1 MNNHVFPIDTVLTIL
16 CEYAIT
22 QNQNEDIDA
31 DPNWPVLL
39 FVNNLGVAHAIV
51 TRVLERILDAQEAP
65 FTGRRRKVVVRW
77 ILMAC
82 ELWVREVE
90 RRGLDGQQGGGN
102 IGAWTIQL
110 LSRAVHT
117 MDEIVE
123 TERAAGRPEHAREA
137 QGLMAGARD
146 LAAKIQQLLGLEQA
160 RPGRGG
166 W

>member
-16 CEYAIT
+16 CEYAIN
-22 QNQNEDIDA
+22 QGQNEEIQA
-31 DPNWPVLL
+31 DPTWPVLL

-102 IGAWTIQL
+102 IGRWTVQL
-110 LSRAVHT
+110 LSRAVQA
-117 MDEIVE
+117 MQDIVQL
-123 TERAAGRPEHAREA
+123 ERAAGRPEHSREA
-137 QGLMAGARD
+137 EGLMAGARE
-146 LAAKIQQLLGLEQA
+146 LAAKINQVLGLEEA

>member
-16 CEYAIT
+16 CEYAI
-22 QNQNEDIDA
+22 NEHQNEEIQA
-31 DPNWPVLL
+31 DPTWPVLL

-65 FTGRRRKVVVRW
+65 FTGRRRKAVVRW

-102 IGAWTIQL
+102 IGRWTVQL
-110 LSRAVHT
+110 LSRAVEA
-117 MDEIVE
+117 MREIAA
-123 TERAAGRPEHAREA
+123 TERAANRPEHELEA
-137 QGLMAGARD
+137 QGLMAAAME
-146 LAAKIQQLLGLEQA
+146 LAAKINQVLGLEEA